1 MSNFNLKKFL
11 TENKLTNNST
21 LLQEEDITE
30 PIPNDI
36 IWTDEDEDTASQ
48 GTFNQFDQ
56 SAEDL
61 EGYEVE
67 VLGYSPSTGKAYVG
81 STYGSY
87 GETEFDDVDGVRQ
100 MNSKETEYYMDALKK
115 YEPEHFRKISQLNTK
130 ELNEAEASNKELLL
144 ELVDSF
150 KSGLESTDDSE
161 YNESI
166 SEAWCD
172 DAVTEIME
180 LKDYFVSKQSREDI
194 FEEDVNEESGT
205 FFKLTVNF
213 EDKPGVGYGYT
224 IHADTEE
231 EARKQLADKLSQEDQ
246 GREYSI
252 SSVSGPSTTQ
262 AKPGAL
268 ADIDHGSIEIEGI
281 DMNDYPDFVDAYIA
295 AANFEDGT
303 PLTDEEL
310 NQLND
315 EMADE
320 IHDLAYQ
327 SLFEGK
333 TAREQKLLKE
343 VFKTLK

>member
-1 MSNFNLKKFL
+1 MSNFNLKQFI
-11 TENKLTNNST
+11 TENKLT
-21 LLQEEDITE
+21 
-30 PIPNDI
+30 
-36 IWTDEDEDTASQ
+36 
-48 GTFNQFDQ
+48 G
-56 SAEDL
+56 
-61 EGYEVE
+61 
-67 VLGYSPSTGKAYVG
+67 
-81 STYGSY
+81 
-87 GETEFDDVDGVRQ
+87 
-100 MNSKETEYYMDALKK
+100 NSKALV
-115 YEPEHFRKISQLNTK
+115 EQEQS
-130 ELNEAEASNKELLL
+130 EASNKELLL

-161 YNESI
+161 YNEGT

-194 FEEDVNEESGT
+194 FEEDINEEGDT

-213 EDKPGVGYGYT
+213 EDKPGINYGYT
-224 IHADTEE
+224 IHANTEE
-231 EARKQLADKLSQEDQ
+231 EAREQLADKLSQEDQ

-252 SSVSGPSTTQ
+252 SSVSGPNTTQ
-262 AKPGAL
+262 PKPNAL

-281 DMNDYPDFVDAYIA
+281 DMNDYPDFVDAFIG

-333 TAREQKLLKE
+333 STREQELLKE
-343 VFKTLK
+343 VLDTLK

>member
-1 MSNFNLKKFL
+1 MSSFNLKKFV
-11 TENKLTNNST
+11 TENKLTGNSRI
-21 LLQEEDITE
+21 LAEQE
-30 PIPNDI
+30 
-36 IWTDEDEDTASQ
+36 
-48 GTFNQFDQ
+48 Q
-56 SAEDL
+56 S
-61 EGYEVE
+61 
-67 VLGYSPSTGKAYVG
+67 
-81 STYGSY
+81 
-87 GETEFDDVDGVRQ
+87 
-100 MNSKETEYYMDALKK
+100 
-115 YEPEHFRKISQLNTK
+115 
-130 ELNEAEASNKELLL
+130 EASNKELLL

-161 YNESI
+161 YDDGT

-224 IHADTEE
+224 IHANTEE
-231 EARKQLADKLSQEDQ
+231 EARKQLADKLSQEDE

-252 SSVSGPSTTQ
+252 SSVSGPNTPQ
-262 AKPGAL
+262 PKPGTL

-315 EMADE
+315 EMAGE

>member
-1 MSNFNLKKFL
+1 MSNFNLRKFV
-11 TENKLTNNST
+11 TENKLTDNSRV
-21 LLQEEDITE
+21 LAEQE
-30 PIPNDI
+30 
-36 IWTDEDEDTASQ
+36 Q
-48 GTFNQFDQ
+48 G
-56 SAEDL
+56 
-61 EGYEVE
+61 
-67 VLGYSPSTGKAYVG
+67 
-81 STYGSY
+81 
-87 GETEFDDVDGVRQ
+87 
-100 MNSKETEYYMDALKK
+100 
-115 YEPEHFRKISQLNTK
+115 
-130 ELNEAEASNKELLL
+130 EASNKELLL

-161 YNESI
+161 YDNGT
-166 SEAWCD
+166 SETWCD

-194 FEEDVNEESGT
+194 FEEDVNEESDT

-224 IHADTEE
+224 IYANTEE

-252 SSVSGPSTTQ
+252 SSVSGPSTPQ
-262 AKPGAL
+262 PKSDAL
-268 ADIDHGSIEIEGI
+268 TDIDHGSIEIEGI

-295 AANFEDGT
+295 AANFEDGS

>member
-1 MSNFNLKKFL
+1 MSNFNLKKFV
-11 TENKLTNNST
+11 TENKLT
-21 LLQEEDITE
+21 
-30 PIPNDI
+30 
-36 IWTDEDEDTASQ
+36 
-48 GTFNQFDQ
+48 G
-56 SAEDL
+56 
-61 EGYEVE
+61 
-67 VLGYSPSTGKAYVG
+67 
-81 STYGSY
+81 
-87 GETEFDDVDGVRQ
+87 
-100 MNSKETEYYMDALKK
+100 NSKMLAEQE
-115 YEPEHFRKISQLNTK
+115 QN
-130 ELNEAEASNKELLL
+130 EASNKELLL

-161 YNESI
+161 YNEGT

-194 FEEDVNEESGT
+194 FEEDINEESDT

-224 IHADTEE
+224 IHANTEE
-231 EARKQLADKLSQEDQ
+231 EARKQLADKLSQEDE

-262 AKPGAL
+262 PKPGAL

-315 EMADE
+315 EMAGE

>member
-1 MSNFNLKKFL
+1 MSNFNLRKFV
-11 TENKLTNNST
+11 TENKLTDNSRV
-21 LLQEEDITE
+21 LAEQE
-30 PIPNDI
+30 
-36 IWTDEDEDTASQ
+36 Q
-48 GTFNQFDQ
+48 G
-56 SAEDL
+56 
-61 EGYEVE
+61 
-67 VLGYSPSTGKAYVG
+67 
-81 STYGSY
+81 
-87 GETEFDDVDGVRQ
+87 
-100 MNSKETEYYMDALKK
+100 
-115 YEPEHFRKISQLNTK
+115 
-130 ELNEAEASNKELLL
+130 EASNKELLL

-161 YNESI
+161 YGNGT
-166 SEAWCD
+166 SETWCD

-194 FEEDVNEESGT
+194 FEEDINEEGDT

-213 EDKPGVGYGYT
+213 EDKPGINYGYT
-224 IHADTEE
+224 IYANTEE
-231 EARKQLADKLSQEDQ
+231 EAREQLASKLSQEDQ
-246 GREYSI
+246 GREYSV
-252 SSVSGPSTTQ
+252 SSVSGPNTTQ
-262 AKPGAL
+262 PTPDAL
-268 ADIDHGSIEIEGI
+268 ADIDRGSIELDGI
-281 DMNDYPDFVDAYIA
+281 DMDDYPDFVDAFIG

-333 TAREQKLLKE
+333 TAREQELLKE

>member
-1 MSNFNLKKFL
+1 MSSFNLKKFV
-11 TENKLTNNST
+11 TENKLTGNSRI
-21 LLQEEDITE
+21 LAEQE
-30 PIPNDI
+30 
-36 IWTDEDEDTASQ
+36 
-48 GTFNQFDQ
+48 Q
-56 SAEDL
+56 S
-61 EGYEVE
+61 
-67 VLGYSPSTGKAYVG
+67 
-81 STYGSY
+81 
-87 GETEFDDVDGVRQ
+87 
-100 MNSKETEYYMDALKK
+100 
-115 YEPEHFRKISQLNTK
+115 
-130 ELNEAEASNKELLL
+130 EASNKELLL

-161 YNESI
+161 YDNGT

-194 FEEDVNEESGT
+194 FEEDINEESST

-224 IHADTEE
+224 IHANTEE
-231 EARKQLADKLSQEDQ
+231 EARKQLADKLSQEDE

-262 AKPGAL
+262 PKPGAL

-315 EMADE
+315 EMAGE

>member
-1 MSNFNLKKFL
+1 MSNFNLRKFV
-11 TENKLTNNST
+11 TENKLTDNSRVLT
-21 LLQEEDITE
+21 EQE
-30 PIPNDI
+30 
-36 IWTDEDEDTASQ
+36 Q
-48 GTFNQFDQ
+48 G
-56 SAEDL
+56 
-61 EGYEVE
+61 
-67 VLGYSPSTGKAYVG
+67 
-81 STYGSY
+81 
-87 GETEFDDVDGVRQ
+87 
-100 MNSKETEYYMDALKK
+100 
-115 YEPEHFRKISQLNTK
+115 
-130 ELNEAEASNKELLL
+130 EASNKELLL

-161 YNESI
+161 YDDGT

-194 FEEDVNEESGT
+194 FEEDVNEESDT

-224 IHADTEE
+224 IYANTEE

-252 SSVSGPSTTQ
+252 SSVSGPSTPQ
-262 AKPGAL
+262 PKSSAL

-295 AANFEDGT
+295 AANFDDGT

-343 VFKTLK
+343 VFRTLK